1 MFHLSQKLSDA
12 KRKKIVRCRRCE
24 AKYDVT
30 RWAQHR
36 SLHIILLT
44 AMSEQKSHSDF
55 LLFQHRSSTW
65 YYFITD
71 TSRSLSKVLLG
82 HSTFLPSPTF
92 QFCCIVLFEFFWVRV
107 SMFQNALNYFDENK
121 KYFVS
126 FSRLQILILERQAK
140 NVWLITWN
148 LKRSNKINERKLVS
162 TTECD

>member
-1 MFHLSQKLSDA
+1 MQKEKKLSGVVA
-12 KRKKIVRCRRCE
+12 VKQNMTSLGEPNTGPYTLFCYQRCQN
-24 AKYDVT
+24 K
-30 RWAQHR
+30 
-36 SLHIILLT
+36 
-44 AMSEQKSHSDF
+44 KSHSDF
-55 LLFQHRSSTW
+55 LLFQHRSSIW

-92 QFCCIVLFEFFWVRV
+92 QFCSIVLFEFFWVRV

-126 FSRLQILILERQAK
+126 FSRLQILILKRQAK

-162 TTECD
+162 TTECH